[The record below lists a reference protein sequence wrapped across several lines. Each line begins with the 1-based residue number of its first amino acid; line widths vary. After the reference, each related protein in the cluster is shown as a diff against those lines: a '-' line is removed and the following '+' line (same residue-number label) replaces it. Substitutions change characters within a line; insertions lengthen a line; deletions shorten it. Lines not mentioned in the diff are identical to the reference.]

1 LGVWGE
7 RGGDGDDLL
16 AFFGDFID
24 SEVLGFFYRTWLEV
38 VLLFDF
44 DCDFYGVVFWIVFFI
59 EDTR

>member
-1 LGVWGE
+1 MWGE

-24 SEVLGFFYRTWLEV
+24 NEFLVLFYWIWLED

-44 DCDFYGVVFWIVFFI
+44 YCDFYGESGAFLIVFFI
-59 EDTR
+59 EDKR